1 MSLETHISG
10 SEDRLI
16 DGLHFGSRN
25 TASYIVE
32 RTQATFHPT
41 SASAWQPSGVRL
53 LRFNLADV
61 SGWLDPG
68 SVRLCMSLN
77 NQDQDNVALAPITD
91 SPLGMIRRMRILAS
105 GSAVLEDIE
114 HYNRV
119 YQLMAELQPGQ
130 RRYNN
135 ISEEWGGAEHT
146 GSYDVP
152 FAITSIPAGGAR
164 QLCVKLMSG
173 VLGQGRYLPLHL
185 IPLTLELELDDKD
198 AAFQGVL
205 SNWSITRPRLLA
217 DVCTLD
223 QALDNSYSK
232 HLLDGRS
239 LPLYTTGM
247 YSVLAPVP
255 STGRFSF
262 PIARAFSRLKAVF
275 VTFFDGAVG
284 NSKWTTRFLS
294 PLAGSN
300 NIESLDTFSWN
311 ITLGSQRW
319 PSFDCESHQ
328 ESFYRMRQA
337 VEAMRGDSHIGISSY
352 DYRTLKFLVAQHFEK
367 APGSSAHTGVNTRS
381 GAQLQINC
389 KNCPANT
396 TLMHVILFYDQIVN
410 VSAAGAEVLD

>member
-25 TASYIVE
+25 TASYIVD
-32 RTQATFHPT
+32 RNQATFHPT

-61 SGWLDPG
+61 SGWLDP
-68 SVRLCMSLN
+68 STVRLCFTLN
-77 NQDQDNVALAPITD
+77 NLKSPAATMTPITD

-114 HYNRV
+114 SYNRC

-130 RRYNN
+130 RRFNDVA
-135 ISEEWGGAEHT
+135 EAWGAASAT
-146 GSYDVP
+146 DSYDDP
-152 FAITSIPAGGAR
+152 FTVNAIPGDSSR

-173 VLGQGRYLPLHL
+173 VLGQGKMLPLHL
-185 IPLTLELELDDKD
+185 VPLTLELELDD
-198 AAFQGVL
+198 ANVAFEDTNN
-205 SNWSITRPRLLA
+205 SWSITRPRLLA

-232 HLLDGRS
+232 HLLDGKS

-247 YSVLAPVP
+247 YSVIAPIP
-255 STGRFSF
+255 STNRFSF
-262 PIARAFSRLKAVF
+262 PIARGFSRLKAVF
-275 VTFFDGAVG
+275 VTFYDADAG
-284 NSKWTTRFLS
+284 NSKWVTRFLS
-294 PLAGSN
+294 PLAGQN
-300 NIESLDTFSWN
+300 NTEANDTFTWN

-319 PSFDCESHQ
+319 PAFDCESHQ
-328 ESFYRMRQA
+328 ESYYRMRQA
-337 VEAMRGDSHIGISSY
+337 VEAIRGDSHIGIPSY

-381 GAQLQINC
+381 GAQLQINV
-389 KNCPANT
+389 KNCTDA
-396 TLMHVILFYDQIVN
+396 TLMHVILFFDEIVN
-410 VSAAGAEVLD
+410 ISAAGAEVLD